1 MSRPMKIVLPDPV
14 AIQLAELAANADEA
28 PATLA
33 AQMVRNGVAVA
44 AKDGKV
50 RHLRSAPVL
59 VGRSGGERP
68 PWLEPYGGDHGWRQQ
83 MWGAIVAL
91 HGRYPRTLGALK
103 DEWWTDAS
111 HTETP
116 ALAVLRAEIDDS
128 GQDPR
133 EELAF
138 QAQLAD
144 YSNILRQEGG
154 GVTKAWKPG
163 APPTEWVDSG

>member
-1 MSRPMKIVLPDPV
+1 VKIVLPDPV
-14 AIQLAELAANADEA
+14 AAQLAELAAGGDQA

-33 AQMVRNGVAVA
+33 AQMVRNEVALA

-50 RHLRSAPVL
+50 RPLRSGPVL
-59 VGRSGGERP
+59 VGRNGGARP
-68 PWLEPYGGDHGWRQQ
+68 PWLEPYGGDPEWRSQ

-91 HGRYPRTLGALK
+91 HGRYTRQLAALK
-103 DEWWTDAS
+103 DEWWTDES
-111 HTETP
+111 HTETLC
-116 ALAVLRAEIDDS
+116 ALAVWRTEIDDA

-144 YSNILRQEGG
+144 YAHTLRQEGG

-163 APPTEWVDSG
+163 VRPEEWAG